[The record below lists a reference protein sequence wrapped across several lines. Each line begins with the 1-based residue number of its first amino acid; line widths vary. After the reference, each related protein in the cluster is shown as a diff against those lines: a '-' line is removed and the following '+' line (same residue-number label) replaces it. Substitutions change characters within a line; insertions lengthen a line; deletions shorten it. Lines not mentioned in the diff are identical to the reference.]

1 MMYGVPGMVA
11 RRMVQLAPVMIV
23 ATFVVFSLVY
33 LMPGDPALTIAG
45 DYATEE
51 RIEEIRRIY
60 GFDRPMLVQYFAW
73 LGNVAIGDLGRS
85 LFSNENVLT
94 LILARLP
101 YTIMLVVYALV
112 VGAAVGIPLGILAA
126 TRQGTA
132 LDKLITSVASLGVA
146 VPNFWLGI
154 ILVALFSLDFRW
166 FPATG
171 ARSFFEEPAQAIYY
185 ATLPA
190 IALSTGV
197 VAVLA
202 RQVRSA
208 LLEVLGSQYIRTLRA
223 KGLSSGSILWK
234 HGLRNVAATMLTIAG
249 LQVNRLFSSA
259 VIVEAVFAVPGVG
272 NLISYSALNK
282 DFPVVQ
288 GVALVL
294 VLVVIFTNL
303 LVDVLNAILDP
314 RVAAST

>member
-1 MMYGVPGMVA
+1 MQGVGGMIL
-11 RRMVQLAPVMIV
+11 RRFAQLIPVMII
-23 ATFVVFSLVY
+23 ATFVVFSLVF
-33 LMPGDPALTIAG
+33 LMPGDPAITLAG
-45 DYATEE
+45 EFATEA
-51 RIEEIRRIY
+51 RIMEIRALY
-60 GFDRPMLVQYFAW
+60 GFDQPFWVQYVNW
-73 LGNVAIGDLGRS
+73 LWNALQFDLGRS
-85 LFSNENVLT
+85 LFSNEEVSR
-94 LILARLP
+94 LIALRLP
-101 YTIMLVVYALV
+101 HTMLMVVYALV
-112 VGAAVGIPLGILAA
+112 LGALCGIPLGILAA
-126 TRQGTA
+126 TRQGTR
-132 LDKLITSVASLGVA
+132 LDKFITSFASLGVA

-154 ILVALFSLDFRW
+154 ILVTVFALDWRL

-171 ARSFFEEPAQAIYY
+171 AVSIFENPWQAIYF

-190 IALSTGV
+190 LALSTNV
-197 VAVLA
+197 TAVLT

-223 KGLSSGSILWK
+223 KGLPSHSVLWR

-249 LQVNRLFSSA
+249 LQFNLLFSSA

-272 NLISYSALNK
+272 SLISYSALNK

-294 VLVVIFTNL
+294 VVLVIFVNL
-303 LVDVLNAILDP
+303 IVDVLNAILDP